1 MLWKK
6 MHFALHFIASA
17 FFSFPYCQDY
27 NRDVITAPIKPRP
40 ALIMK
45 PLFIFQY
52 NKHLSRFE
60 IPLLKMVYYYLL
72 SLGFYIQTFFQVFP
86 NRRTDGSI
94 VQLKCD
100 GTRWST
106 SSGPAASLVCYWS
119 VDQVSGR
126 VSIVEALKGPFY
138 QWDRERGSKI
148 ELPLRLNDR
157 YQGWFL
163 DGCADRGRWVVTRSG
178 WLNGGRGCEVMWVS
192 PHTSYQR

>member
-1 MLWKK
+1 

-119 VDQVSGR
+119 VDQV
-126 VSIVEALKGPFY
+126 
-138 QWDRERGSKI
+138 
-148 ELPLRLNDR
+148 
-157 YQGWFL
+157 
-163 DGCADRGRWVVTRSG
+163 
-178 WLNGGRGCEVMWVS
+178 GGRGLLRES
-192 PHTSYQR
+192 RLLRHLKSRFISGTETEGARERYRYG